1 MHHEIQAIAIGV
13 FVGMAAYRV
22 ANLAIAAAAH
32 AVVLLLAERWPHLW
46 AGFAANFKRP
56 GV

>member
-1 MHHEIQAIAIGV
+1 MHHEIQTIAIGV

-46 AGFAANFKRP
+46 AGFAASFKRP